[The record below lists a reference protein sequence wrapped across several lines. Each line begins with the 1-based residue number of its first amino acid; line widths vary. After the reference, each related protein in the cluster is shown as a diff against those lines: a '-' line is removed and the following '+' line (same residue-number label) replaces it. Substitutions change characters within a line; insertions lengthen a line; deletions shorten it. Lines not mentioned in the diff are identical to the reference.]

1 MSGAAVSVALPLPV
15 QTVFTYGVGARPLPA
30 RGVRVVVPFGPRKV
44 VGVVTG
50 PAATSDGRALKDV
63 LDVLDEA
70 PLIAPPLLDLVDW
83 MAEHYLAP
91 PGECLRLALP
101 PSGIRA
107 SRAIVRLAK
116 LPAGVPLDTPAADE
130 PVVAALRSGPLRLS
144 TLASRLGHD
153 PAGRIA
159 RLRRDGVVEV
169 EQDLRTPG
177 FRQIRWAALDETVA
191 ASPKGK
197 AQAEILDRLRAAGG
211 RMPVPDL
218 VRGRSSL
225 RGSLE
230 RLAATGAV
238 RIVEERADRA
248 PRAGDATN
256 AARPQPTRDQAAVL
270 DAILPALDARAFRAF
285 LLHGVTGSGKTEVYF
300 RAAERAL
307 GQDRGVLILVPEIG
321 LTPLPRPRG
330 RGALR
335 RDRLRD
341 PQRALRGRASR
352 PVVAH
357 PRGGV
362 PRGRGRAVGGLR
374 AHPGPGPGRGGR
386 GARRRVQ
393 AGGRAAV
400 PRPRRGRDARQAGG
414 RGRDPGL
421 GHAVR
426 RDLHERPAGQVRAAG
441 APAAHQRAGAPARRR
456 RGPAAGAEGGRR
468 SRSSRPRCAT
478 RSRSAC
484 TGRSR
489 RCCS

>member
-107 SRAIVRLAK
+107 SRAIVRLANV
-116 LPAGVPLDTPAADE
+116 PAGVALDTPAADE

-159 RLRRDGVVEV
+159 RLRREGVVEV

-218 VRGRSSL
+218 VARPL
-225 RGSLE
+225 LPP
-230 RLAATGAV
+230 RLAG
-238 RIVEERADRA
+238 
-248 PRAGDATN
+248 
-256 AARPQPTRDQAAVL
+256 AARCD
-270 DAILPALDARAFRAF
+270 
-285 LLHGVTGSGKTEVYF
+285 
-300 RAAERAL
+300 
-307 GQDRGVLILVPEIG
+307 
-321 LTPLPRPRG
+321 G
-330 RGALR
+330 RGP
-335 RDRLRD
+335 DR
-341 PQRALRGRASR
+341 
-352 PVVAH
+352 
-357 PRGGV
+357 
-362 PRGRGRAVGGLR
+362 
-374 AHPGPGPGRGGR
+374 R
-386 GARRRVQ
+386 GARRPRPPGRGRNERRE
-393 AGGRAAV
+393 APAHARPGGRARRDPPGPRRARLQAV
-400 PRPRRGRDARQAGG
+400 PPARRHGEREDRGLLPCGRARAGAGPRRPHPRARDRPDAASSSARPRRASAG
-414 RGRDPGL
+414 P
-421 GHAVR
+421 
-426 RDLHERPAGQVRAAG
+426 
-441 APAAHQRAGAPARRR
+441 
-456 RGPAAGAEGGRR
+456 
-468 SRSSRPRCAT
+468 
-478 RSRSAC
+478 SA
-484 TGRSR
+484 
-489 RCCS
+489 